1 MMESLQRVLR
11 PLIERIDA
19 LSLRERGFVF
29 VGVLAL
35 LLFAVNALLFAPL
48 RVEQQSLERSARE
61 KRTESQTLEKQ
72 LQLLTEGIAR
82 DPDAENRTRLEGLRA
97 RIRQMDEDLG
107 RLVAGFV
114 TPREM
119 AKLVEEALKRNRGLE
134 FVKVENIPPGPVTAG
149 HGAPAADAANA
160 ETPKKET
167 AEAAVYKHGLR
178 IEMKGSYRDIVG
190 YLRSLEALQWKVFWG
205 EVALQ
210 TEVYPVSRVTVVIY
224 TLSRRR
230 GWIGT

>member
-1 MMESLQRVLR
+1 MMDSLQRALR

-19 LSLRERGFVF
+19 LSLRERGMVF
-29 VGVLAL
+29 VGVLAV
-35 LLFAVNALLFAPL
+35 LLFAANAVLFAPL
-48 RVEQQSLERSARE
+48 RAEQQRLERAVKD
-61 KRTESQTLEKQ
+61 KRTESQALEKQ

-82 DPDAENRTRLEGLRA
+82 DPNAENRTRLEALRA

-149 HGAPAADAANA
+149 NGVPGGDGAKA
-160 ETPKKET
+160 EAPKEAT
-167 AEAAVYKHGLR
+167 VEAAVYKHGLR

-190 YLRSLEALQWKVFWG
+190 YLRSLEALPWKVFWG
-205 EVALQ
+205 EVALE